1 MSHLEGP
8 IVDSFYEIAL
18 HSWYNRLSPPL
29 PCLSTPY
36 TPPNQSSSSSSS
48 DPNPYLFSH
57 DNPFFDD
64 IEVLK
69 AAKAA
74 RLLLRQQTIDQASES
89 ARMQADGQPAG
100 DRLRDAVRRV
110 VDHQRQNLAEWRP
123 GERFDESVH
132 NAMAELRE
140 MRERLAGAVGAGG
153 QGGRSRPGSRGP
165 SRRGSANEGMFRNFS
180 ELHHILSR
188 YGLS

>member
-29 PCLSTPY
+29 PCLTKPY
-36 TPPNQSSSSSSS
+36 TPPR
-48 DPNPYLFSH
+48 DYLFSH

-64 IEVLK
+64 IEELK

-74 RLLLRQQTIDQASES
+74 RALLRQQTLDQASES
-89 ARMQADGQPAG
+89 ARMREEENMPAG
-100 DRLRDAVRRV
+100 DRLRDAVKRV

-123 GERFDESVH
+123 GERFDEGVQ
-132 NAMAELRE
+132 NAMAEFRE
-140 MRERLAGAVGAGG
+140 MKGRLTGAPK
-153 QGGRSRPGSRGP
+153 SRPGSRGP
-165 SRRGSANEGMFRNFS
+165 SRRGSASEGFKSLCEFP
-180 ELHHILSR
+180 
-188 YGLS
+188 

>member
-8 IVDSFYEIAL
+8 VVDSFYEIAL

-29 PCLSTPY
+29 PCMSTPY
-36 TPPNQSSSSSSS
+36 TPP
-48 DPNPYLFSH
+48 PGGYLFSH

-74 RLLLRQQTIDQASES
+74 RLLLRKQTQDTDAET
-89 ARMQADGQPAG
+89 AALLRENAGAPG
-100 DRLRDAVRRV
+100 DRLRDAVKRV

-123 GERFDESVH
+123 GERFDE
-132 NAMAELRE
+132 AMHDLRE
-140 MRERLAGAVGAGG
+140 MRERFTGGMG
-153 QGGRSRPGSRGP
+153 QGSRSRPGSRGP
-165 SRRGSANEGMFRNFS
+165 SRRGSANEGMFRSLRELS
-180 ELHHILSR
+180 ESSCAA
-188 YGLS
+188 GNGDES

>member
-8 IVDSFYEIAL
+8 IVDSFYEVAL

-29 PCLSTPY
+29 PCLSKPY
-36 TPPNQSSSSSSS
+36 SPPLVAGK
-48 DPNPYLFSH
+48 PTYLFSD

-74 RLLLRQQTIDQASES
+74 RLLLRKQTLDEETEA
-89 ARMQADGQPAG
+89 ARMRREEEMPAG
-100 DRLRDAVRRV
+100 DRLRDAVKRV

-132 NAMAELRE
+132 NAMAEFRE
-140 MRERLAGAVGAGG
+140 MRGRLAGAVGGKE
-153 QGGRSRPGSRGP
+153 GRSRPGSRGP
-165 SRRGSANEGMFRNFS
+165 SRRGSMGASGTTGNEGMFRS
-180 ELHHILSR
+180 LCEYLSK
-188 YGLS
+188 GSS